1 MKISR
6 TYRDSRISRS
16 TRPVSN
22 VCARMAGVAFL
33 ALLGVVA
40 LASPAA
46 AQDQADRI
54 RRLEQQVQELR
65 RAVEAREDDDLAG
78 LRRQI
83 EALTAELE
91 RLRLGEDVVRADS
104 SRFGFGPGASKVYGT
119 PQGVSIGGYGEM
131 LYENFADERED
142 GSPVGARSQL
152 DFLRAIL
159 YAGYRFDDRFV
170 LNTEIEFEHGSTE
183 QAGSVSVE
191 FAYLDYLFSERA
203 GIRAGLVLLPL
214 GFVNELHEPTTFL
227 GTERPETERRII
239 PSTWREGGIGVFA
252 DFDDVQVRG
261 YVVNGL
267 DAVGGGSSNA
277 EGFSAEG
284 IRGGRQ
290 NGSKAI
296 AEDIAIAARADYTGV
311 PGVVIGASGFVGE
324 AGQNADDPTSPGD
337 RLGVRTLILE
347 GHAGYQANG
356 FDLRAL
362 FATTH
367 VDDAAALNAALGFTG
382 SESVGERLNG
392 WYAHAGYDVLRGAAT
407 DVALTPYVRY
417 ESIDTQATV
426 PDGFAADP
434 ANDMEIWT
442 FGAALRPISQLIV
455 KADYQVRSTGAD
467 SGVDQFDVALG
478 YIF

>member
-1 MKISR
+1 MNPVR
-6 TYRDSRISRS
+6 QLRILSP
-16 TRPVSN
+16 RPFRRRRLL
-22 VCARMAGVAFL
+22 CAGF
-33 ALLGVVA
+33 VA
-40 LASPAA
+40 LATVCSTALPAS

-54 RRLEQQVQELR
+54 GRLEQQVEELR
-65 RAVEAREDDDLAG
+65 RAVEAREDRDLAT

-91 RLRLGEDVVRADS
+91 RLRLGDDVVRADT
-104 SRFGFGPGASKVYGT
+104 SRFGFGPGASKVYGAA
-119 PQGVSIGGYGEM
+119 QGVSIGGYGEM

-142 GSPVGARSQL
+142 GTAVDARSQL

-159 YAGYRFDDRFV
+159 YAGYKFDSHFV

-203 GIRAGLVLLPL
+203 GVRAGLLLLPL

-252 DFDDVQVRG
+252 DFDDVQLRG
-261 YVVNGL
+261 YIVNGL
-267 DAVGGGSSNA
+267 DAVGGGSSAA

-296 AEDIAIAARADYTGV
+296 AEDIAVAARADYTGF
-311 PGVVIGASGFVGE
+311 PGLVLGTSGFLGE
-324 AGQNADDPTSPGD
+324 AGQNAADPTSPGD

-347 GHAGYQANG
+347 GHAGYRANG
-356 FDLRAL
+356 FDVRAL

-367 VDDAAALNAALGFTG
+367 VDDAAALNATLGLTG
-382 SESVGERLNG
+382 NESVGERLTG
-392 WYAHAGYDVLRGAAT
+392 WYAHAGYDVLRAAAT
-407 DVALTPYVRY
+407 QVELTPYVRY

-434 ANDMEIWT
+434 ANDLAIWT

-455 KADYQVRSTGAD
+455 KADYQMRSTGAD
-467 SGVDQFDVALG
+467 TGVNQFDVALG